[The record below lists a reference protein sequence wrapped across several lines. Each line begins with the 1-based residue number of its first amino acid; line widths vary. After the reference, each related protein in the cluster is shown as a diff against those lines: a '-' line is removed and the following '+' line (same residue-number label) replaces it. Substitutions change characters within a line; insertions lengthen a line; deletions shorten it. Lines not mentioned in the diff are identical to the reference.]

1 MVEIIN
7 KLNQRL
13 TINLKSGTLELL
25 GRSTAVVSDD
35 DFSST
40 HLQNLLGSGKII
52 LVSQK
57 EDKAIKKSTPKKVD
71 SSEEVVSD
79 SSEEVVSDSEEKK
92 ESGFET
98 LETYQPEFSGME
110 EKSDESPESGQPED
124 EAEKRI
130 QERKKTKDNKRK
142 K

>member
-57 EDKAIKKSTPKKVD
+57 EDKSKKKSTPKKVD
-71 SSEEVVSD
+71 SSEGVVH
-79 SSEEVVSDSEEKK
+79 DSEEKK
-92 ESGFET
+92 ESGSET
-98 LETYQPEFSGME
+98 GETDMPEGPGKE
-110 EKSDESPESGQPED
+110 EKLEESPESGQPEN
-124 EAEKRI
+124 EAEQRI
-130 QERKKTKDNKRK
+130 QERKKTSTIKRRK
-142 K
+142 